1 MSNKKMT
8 KNEILE
14 VVNGMFVNHELMFL
28 YRSGSDAYGTNS
40 ESSDTDVTAVFKTI
54 KGIIH
59 ASAGDID
66 VFAYGYDDFLARQS
80 ISDEIPLYNLIH
92 ADDIINVDKNLIYVN
107 EQYKKEFK
115 AIIELDF
122 YKVLPLYLDAFIKYY
137 DDLLNVQNVVVKREY
152 HILRIK
158 AIIDDVIKTKK
169 YQINI
174 NEEWLTK
181 INKHKKNFRKL
192 NTPKYLEEL
201 RGYLEE
207 IITIKNDNFKGDEGE
222 V

>member
-1 MSNKKMT
+1 MKNKKMT
-8 KNEILE
+8 KSEILDL
-14 VVNGMFVNHELMFL
+14 VKGMFIHHELMFL
-28 YRSGSDAYGTNS
+28 YYSGSDAYGTGS

-80 ISDEIPLYNLIH
+80 ISDEVPLYNLIH
-92 ADDIINVDKNLIYVN
+92 ADDIINIDKNLIYVN
-107 EQYKKEFK
+107 EQYKKEFESITK
-115 AIIELDF
+115 LDF
-122 YKVLPLYLDAFIKYY
+122 YKVLPLYLEAFIKYN

-152 HILRIK
+152 HILRLR
-158 AIIDDVIKTKK
+158 AIIDEVIKTKK
-169 YQINI
+169 YQITI
-174 NEEWLTK
+174 SDEWLAK
-181 INKHKKNFRKL
+181 IKKHKKDFRKL
-192 NTPKYLEEL
+192 NTPKYLDEL

-207 IITIKNDNFKGDEGE
+207 IITIKNDNFKGDEYE

>member
-1 MSNKKMT
+1 MST
-8 KNEILE
+8 KIMKNSE
-14 VVNGMFVNHELMFL
+14 VIDLVKGMFIHHKLMYL
-28 YRSGSDAYGTNS
+28 YYSGNDAYGTGS

-66 VFAYGYDDFLARQS
+66 IFAYGYDDFLARQS
-80 ISDEIPLYNLIH
+80 ISDEVPLYNLIH
-92 ADDIINVDKNLIYVN
+92 ADDIINVDKTIIYVN
-107 EQYKKEFK
+107 EQYKKEFDS
-115 AIIELDF
+115 IIKLDF

-137 DDLLNVQNVVVKREY
+137 DDLLNVQNVVVKRAY

-158 AIIDDVIKTKK
+158 AIIDEVIKTKK
-169 YQINI
+169 YQII
-174 NEEWLTK
+174 ISDEWLKK
-181 INKHKKNFRKL
+181 IKKHKKDFRKL
-192 NTPKYLEEL
+192 NTSKYLDEL

-207 IITIKNDNFKGDEGE
+207 IITIKNDNFKGDEYE